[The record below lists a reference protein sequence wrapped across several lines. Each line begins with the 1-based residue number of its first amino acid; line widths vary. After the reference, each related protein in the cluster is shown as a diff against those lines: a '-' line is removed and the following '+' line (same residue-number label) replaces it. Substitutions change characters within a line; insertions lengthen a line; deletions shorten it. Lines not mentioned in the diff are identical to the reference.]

1 MKIILTTIL
10 ILLNFNLFSQTD
22 IKLTISES
30 TINKIF
36 DAIGTIYGEGEY
48 KIIQNRKFNWTLNS
62 THIDLIQDSAI
73 FKTNAEVKTHLGT
86 YQDQIIGKVSVIYNE
101 KKNSISIQVI
111 DALFEVAI
119 NIGKKRIVLKKI
131 QLADYFK
138 TPFQFEGPGKMSED
152 ILFEMPNGEV
162 KKISVNSQN
171 FKMKIINNN
180 IIVTSDLLMQAK

>member
-22 IKLTISES
+22 VKLTISES

-36 DAIGTIYGEGEY
+36 DAIGTINGEGEY
-48 KIIQNRKFNWTLNS
+48 KVIQNRKFIWNLND
-62 THIDLIQDSAI
+62 TRIDLIQDSAI

-86 YQDQIIGKVSVIYNE
+86 YRDQIIGKVSVIYNE
-101 KKNSISIQVI
+101 KRNLISIQVV

-119 NIGKKRIVLKKI
+119 NIGKKRMVLKKI

-138 TPFQFEGPGKMSED
+138 TPFQFEGPGKMNED

-162 KKISVNSQN
+162 KKISVNPQN
-171 FKMKIINNN
+171 FKMKIIEDN